1 VTSYAY
7 EAARIRAA
15 RTLDALDAYDEHKD
29 QARLL
34 AELDSINGRGDDL
47 SDAEV
52 VLEAGRD
59 AAWDRAEAYR
69 EEHGE
74 WPRQDRYNRDSG
86 RYES

>member
-1 VTSYAY
+1 MTDPY
-7 EAARIRAA
+7 EAVRVRAA
-15 RTLDALDAYDEHKD
+15 RVLDALDEYDTHRD
-29 QARLL
+29 QSRLI
-34 AELDSINGRGDDL
+34 AELVSINGRVDDL

-52 VLEAGRD
+52 ILEAGRD

-74 WPRQDRYNRDSG
+74 WPRQDRYNHLSG